1 MCHFKDMSV
10 IKKEQDCK
18 AQCRGAEQGLVTLQQ
33 VYQRGMVF
41 EADVDTDKSFQIGK
55 KKIEA
60 YVFIIRANPNVCDSR
75 YIETSLAWP
84 PYYFPILHALLLAL
98 WISESSCF
106 IVSCITFSVFQK
118 LVLQN
123 YSIAKI
129 LREKNVVV

>member
-10 IKKEQDCK
+10 IKIRARLQNSVQGSR
-18 AQCRGAEQGLVTLQQ
+18 AGLVTLQQ
-33 VYQRGMVF
+33 VYQCGMVF

-55 KKIEA
+55 RKIEV
-60 YVFIIRANPNVCDSR
+60 YVFIIRANTNVCDSR
-75 YIETSLAWP
+75 YIEISLTWP

-129 LREKNVVV
+129 LRGKNVV